1 MKKAIRV
8 LKECLRPYVF
18 GMIHVPALPGTPLNK
33 MSIPEILDI
42 VRKEACTYASAG
54 VDGIVVENM
63 HDIPYVKPPVGPEI
77 TSAMTM
83 ACQAVSDAL
92 GVRRKQMLLGVQIL
106 AGANKEAIAVAHSTG
121 YDLVRAE
128 CFVFSHVADEG
139 WMDGCAG
146 ELLRYR
152 RSIGADSVAIVTDI
166 KKKHSSHAVTA
177 DLLISDV
184 AKAAEFFQADAV
196 IVTGKCTG
204 DAPSPQDIKDVQRY
218 CNLPLFVGSGVNTSN
233 IKQFSNVDALIVGSE
248 FKRDGDW
255 RNELD
260 SDRIKTFMDKI
271 NALDSNMS

>member
-204 DAPSPQDIKDVQRY
+204 DAP
-218 CNLPLFVGSGVNTSN
+218 N
-233 IKQFSNVDALIVGSE
+233 ALIVGSE